1 METDKI
7 VVRSLISR
15 IEKLTVREKQHILNI
30 LKEKDQDYTKNT
42 NGYFFN
48 ILNIGSD
55 AVHKL
60 EKCLN
65 LIETNRELITEMD
78 KKREELL
85 IYYKTVIEEKLKMS
99 LKERRERYMQ
109 RLYLTEPSMKVI
121 ISRKLQI
128 KCYKKNNDGDPD
140 ELMKQYLID
149 NKLSKK
155 SAYSR
160 IFEKIKAKRNKRV
173 FDKDGDQEE
182 TAYTENYDENE
193 NEIDSECVLEYDND
207 GNVSESV
214 DSEDGSSYDGSESD
228 ARSIGESQ
236 CDDTEST
243 QIVKIP
249 GDTRMRSLNFYKA
262 LLNEKG
268 YKFNEASVPLQYQSY
283 IE

>member
-1 METDKI
+1 METDKS
-7 VVRSLISR
+7 VVRSLIYR
-15 IEKLTVREKQHILNI
+15 IERLTPREKQHILNI

-121 ISRKLQI
+121 ITRKLQI
-128 KCYKKNNDGDPD
+128 RCCKQNNDDDPD
-140 ELMKQYLID
+140 ELIKQYLID

-160 IFEKIKAKRNKRV
+160 IFEKIRAKRNKRV

-182 TAYTENYDENE
+182 TMYTDENE
-193 NEIDSECVLEYDND
+193 ISSECVLEYDSD

-214 DSEDGSSYDGSESD
+214 DSEDGESYDGSESD
-228 ARSIGESQ
+228 ARSIGESL
-236 CDDTEST
+236 CDDTDST
-243 QIVKIP
+243 HVVKTQ
-249 GDTRMRSLNFYKA
+249 GDTRSNSMRSLNFYKA